1 MLYKRHFNELAC
13 TEREDEGPV
22 AYVTTWLVNGHRF
35 PRCQLSRV
43 VRLRSD
49 GAAWQRSLTDA
60 WRDRLDL
67 RLRVNFFWIDPV
79 PSNPVTQHVIGHI
92 IIVQEPRPEHAA
104 VLLTGIAHV
113 AHQDDIFHCAM
124 HLPER
129 QTAQAIVDLLPVP
142 SHLREFPYFIHI
154 GTEVIESQ
162 SSRRLESGD
171 NFIIHI
177 QVNVPFRDEPRV
189 ADFTSQF
196 WPSTCPV

>member
-67 RLRVNFFWIDPV
+67 RLRVNFSGLIRCLRIQ
-79 PSNPVTQHVIGHI
+79 SHSTSSATSSLSKNRARSTQ
-92 IIVQEPRPEHAA
+92 
-104 VLLTGIAHV
+104 L
-113 AHQDDIFHCAM
+113 F
-124 HLPER
+124 
-129 QTAQAIVDLLPVP
+129 
-142 SHLREFPYFIHI
+142 S
-154 GTEVIESQ
+154 
-162 SSRRLESGD
+162 
-171 NFIIHI
+171 
-177 QVNVPFRDEPRV
+177 
-189 ADFTSQF
+189 
-196 WPSTCPV
+196 